1 MLFAALWSWVPCKLV
16 VFGVRMCFCF
26 KRNTMQISAMLSL
39 GGTYYI
45 VLCNKQKKK
54 QQKETNQSVFTL
66 FPKSCS
72 GTIVLYVDLVVT
84 TQTPRK
90 QDHIQREVSHTSD
103 HTNISICHSF
113 SFFHVFLL
121 LNQQSTINY
130 MHYSTVFQAALIKL
144 H

>member
-1 MLFAALWSWVPCKLV
+1 MQTSCLWGKNVFLFQKEHNANQCNVVSWRYLLHSS
-16 VFGVRMCFCF
+16 
-26 KRNTMQISAMLSL
+26 MQQ
-39 GGTYYI
+39 T
-45 VLCNKQKKK
+45 KKK